1 MCPTTTIAM
10 LLCLGFSAQGEAEE
24 GAVKLWK
31 EVDVSAYAGS
41 FVSPGDLDGDGRLD
55 FLLSQMGLDTAPK
68 RLVAVDLTGKKLWEV
83 GEAGSGDVA
92 QAGRLGE
99 PTCRGIAAVYDVDHD
114 GKSEVLAELWQGDEL
129 TFCLIEGATGKILRQ
144 IPSPFDKSVR
154 HPEGFRPSRPC
165 PWSLI
170 AYTRGRDELP
180 TIVLKYEAS
189 NSIPCH
195 AVGFDAKLNRLWH
208 VETRPTG
215 MGHHP
220 DVADLDGDGCEEIIL
235 GETILGA
242 GGKIVWQKDIGIHA
256 DFAVAA
262 DVAPAEG
269 KEVLLSICQRGPAY
283 CFDARG
289 NQLWAKSREEVSHG
303 QGVWTGNFLPD
314 QPGLE
319 AIILCSG
326 HVGDFLTVAAEDGK
340 SLARFQH
347 ATLLKG
353 YPDVPTVANWLG
365 PHVQS
370 LWLPVDRRLVD
381 GNGKTVADLGP
392 YDERVI
398 ERLASGTSKGNLAPQ
413 AIPLDV
419 CGDARHELVLYQPYR
434 GRSIFIF
441 TQPDGRG
448 DEKPYVAQPAGYNF
462 RHYF

>member
-1 MCPTTTIAM
+1 MCLTTTIA
-10 LLCLGFSAQGEAEE
+10 LSLCLGISAQRDAEP
-24 GAVKLWK
+24 APVKLWK
-31 EVDVSAYAGS
+31 EVDVSAWPGS
-41 FVSPGDLDGDGRLD
+41 FVSPGDLNGDGRLD
-55 FLLSQMGLDTAPK
+55 FLLSQMGPDTAPK
-68 RLVAVDLTGKKLWEV
+68 RLVAVDMAGKKLWEI
-83 GEAGSGDVA
+83 GEGASGEVA
-92 QAGRLGE
+92 RAGRVNE

-114 GKSEVLAELWQGDEL
+114 GRTEVLAELWQGEKL
-129 TFCLIEGATGKILRQ
+129 TFCLIDGATGEILHR
-144 IPSPFDKSVR
+144 IPSPFDASVR
-154 HPEGFRPSRPC
+154 HPKGFHPTRPC

-189 NSIPCH
+189 NTIPCH
-195 AVGFDAKLNRLWH
+195 AVGLDAKLGRLWH

-220 DVADLDGDGCEEIIL
+220 DVADLDGDGREEVIL
-235 GETILGA
+235 GETVLGA
-242 GGKIVWQKDIGIHA
+242 GGKIVWQKDVGIHA

-262 DVAPAEG
+262 DVAPAPG
-269 KEVLLSICQRGPAY
+269 KEVLLSICQRGPAL

-289 NQLWAKSREEVSHG
+289 NELWAKSREEVSHG
-303 QGVWTGNFLPD
+303 QGVWTGNFLPER
-314 QPGLE
+314 PGLE

-347 ATLLKG
+347 ATLLEG
-353 YPDVPTVANWLG
+353 YPDVPTVANWAG
-365 PHVQS
+365 PDVQS
-370 LWLPVDRRLVD
+370 LWLPIDRRLVD
-381 GNGKTVADLGP
+381 GKGNTVANLGP
-392 YDERVI
+392 FDRRVV
-398 ERLASGTSKGNLAPQ
+398 ERLGAGTSKSNLAAQ

-419 CGDARHELVLYQPYR
+419 CGDDRSELILYQPYR

-448 DEKPYVAQPAGYNF
+448 EEKPYVPQPAAYNF